1 MKRSPSL
8 RLCALLLLLSILWVT
23 LGAPLHAME
32 WRDIPLRLERFL
44 LQLPSRTH
52 AVWQNWLMHGAS
64 SAALAE
70 RSLSGLT
77 LHVWREAAAAQEEI
91 PLEDYV
97 AGVVAAEMPARYGAE
112 ALKCQAVAART
123 RAVFSCRALGGNG
136 CAAHADCDLCDDAA
150 CCQGYRDFA
159 SRAAAWGSEASVME
173 ARIISAVRATT
184 GEILT
189 YDGLPIEVLY
199 HACSGGRTEDAA
211 AVFAQA
217 VPYLVSVDSPGE
229 EGYDGYTAT
238 TRLTLSEAAKRLE
251 HAFPGCGVT
260 AEGLP
265 GQLRLQSTTA
275 SGRVDTL
282 LVGTQTVTGHA
293 FRQALGLRSTFI
305 TWDADD
311 TAIVFTTRGYG
322 HGVGMSQA
330 GAQAMAARGT
340 NYADILSHYYPGALL
355 SRL

>member
-8 RLCALLLLLSILWVT
+8 HLCALLLLLSILWVT
-23 LGAPLHAME
+23 LGAPLHAVE

-44 LQLPSRTH
+44 LQLPSHTH

-70 RSLSGLT
+70 RPLSGLT
-77 LHVWREAAAAQEEI
+77 LHVWREAAAQEEI

-112 ALKCQAVAART
+112 ALKCQAVATRT

-173 ARIISAVRATT
+173 ARIISAVRATA

-238 TRLTLSEAAKRLE
+238 ARLTLSEAAEQLE

-282 LVGTQTVTGHA
+282 LVGMQTVTGHA

-330 GAQAMAARGT
+330 GAQAMAAQGT
-340 NYADILSHYYPGALL
+340 EYADILNHYYPGAVL

>member
-1 MKRSPSL
+1 MKPSLSL
-8 RLCALLLLLSILWVT
+8 RLCALLLLLSVLWLA
-23 LGAPLHAME
+23 LGAPLLAAE
-32 WRDIPLRLERFL
+32 WRDIPLRLERLL
-44 LQLPSRTH
+44 LQLPSR
-52 AVWQNWLMHGAS
+52 ARPVWQNWLMRSAS

-70 RSLSGLT
+70 SPLSGLT
-77 LHVWREAAAAQEEI
+77 LLVWRETSSTAEEV
-91 PLEDYV
+91 PLEAYV

-123 RAVFSCRALGGNG
+123 RAVYACRALGGNG
-136 CAAHADCDLCDDAA
+136 CAAHRDCDLCDSAA
-150 CCQGYRDFA
+150 CCQGYRDFSA
-159 SRAAAWGSEASVME
+159 RAAAWGSESTVLE
-173 ARIISAVRATT
+173 ARVLSAVQATA

-229 EGYDGYTAT
+229 EDYDGYTAT
-238 TRLTLSEAAKRLE
+238 TCFTLTEAAERLL

-260 AEGLP
+260 AEGLS

-282 LVGTQTVTGHA
+282 LVGTQTVTGRA

-311 TAIVFTTRGYG
+311 DSIVFTTRGYG

-330 GAQAMAARGT
+330 GAQAMAAQGT
-340 NYADILSHYYPGALL
+340 KYADILTHYYPGAVL

>member
-23 LGAPLHAME
+23 LGAPLHAVE

-159 SRAAAWGSEASVME
+159 SRAAEWGTEASVME

-251 HAFPGCGVT
+251 HAVPGCGVT

-282 LVGTQTVTGHA
+282 LVGTQTVTGRA

-322 HGVGMSQA
+322 HCVGMSQA

-355 SRL
+355 SRQ

>member
-32 WRDIPLRLERFL
+32 WRDIPLRLERLL

-52 AVWQNWLMHGAS
+52 TVWQNWLMHGAS

-112 ALKCQAVAART
+112 ALNCQAVAART

-159 SRAAAWGSEASVME
+159 SRAAEGGTEASVME

-229 EGYDGYTAT
+229 EGYDG
-238 TRLTLSEAAKRLE
+238 
-251 HAFPGCGVT
+251 
-260 AEGLP
+260 
-265 GQLRLQSTTA
+265 
-275 SGRVDTL
+275 
-282 LVGTQTVTGHA
+282 
-293 FRQALGLRSTFI
+293 
-305 TWDADD
+305 
-311 TAIVFTTRGYG
+311 
-322 HGVGMSQA
+322 
-330 GAQAMAARGT
+330 
-340 NYADILSHYYPGALL
+340 
-355 SRL
+355 

>member
-23 LGAPLHAME
+23 LGAPLHAVE

-77 LHVWREAAAAQEEI
+77 LLVWREAAASQEEI

-136 CAAHADCDLCDDAA
+136 CDAHADCDLCDDAA

-159 SRAAAWGSEASVME
+159 SRAAEWGTEASVME

-282 LVGTQTVTGHA
+282 LVGTQTVTGRA

>member
-1 MKRSPSL
+1 MKHSLSL
-8 RLCALLLLLSILWVT
+8 RLCALLLLLSVRWVA
-23 LGAPLHAME
+23 LGAPLLAAE
-32 WRDIPLRLERFL
+32 WRDIPLRLERLL
-44 LQLPSRTH
+44 LQLPSRAH
-52 AVWQNWLMHGAS
+52 AVWQNWLLHGAS

-70 RSLSGLT
+70 SPLSGLT
-77 LHVWREAAAAQEEI
+77 LRVWREAADAPEEI
-91 PLEDYV
+91 FLEDYV

-159 SRAAAWGSEASVME
+159 ARVAAWGSEASVLD
-173 ARIISAVRATT
+173 ARVLSAVRATA

-217 VPYLVSVDSPGE
+217 LPYLVSVDSPGE
-229 EGYDGYTAT
+229 EGYDGYSATA
-238 TRLTLSEAAKRLE
+238 RFTLAEAAERLLR
-251 HAFPGCGVT
+251 AFPGCGVT

-282 LVGTQTVTGHA
+282 LVGTQTVTGRA

-311 TAIVFTTRGYG
+311 ATIVFTTRGYG

-330 GAQAMAARGT
+330 GAQAMAAQGVK
-340 NYADILSHYYPGALL
+340 YADILTHYYPGAVL